1 MTVLR
6 VAGAAL
12 LISLASLLVRE
23 TGGRLGALVS
33 LAGGVTLLLFFFPR
47 IGLLLSE
54 IGRIG
59 EVGESEWLRP
69 LLRII
74 AVGYT
79 VEIGADLCRELGE
92 GGCASHLL
100 PCGRIEI
107 LLLAMPSFLSLL
119 SLAVSLV

>member
-1 MTVLR
+1 MIVFR
-6 VAGAAL
+6 VTAAAL
-12 LISLASLLVRE
+12 VIALASLLVRE
-23 TGGRLGALVS
+23 TGGRLGTLVS
-33 LAGGVTLLLFFFPR
+33 LAGGVSLLLLFFPR
-47 IGLLLSE
+47 IGALLSE
-54 IGRIG
+54 IGRVG

-92 GGCASHLL
+92 TGCASRLEL
-100 PCGRIEI
+100 CGKIEI
-107 LLLAMPSFLSLL
+107 FLLAMPSFLALL